1 MDSMNTTSND
11 SKPVG
16 LTVKTLN
23 VMRSD
28 DGRRFNRLKWSS
40 MEVYVETNVLYDRLD
55 QWFQDNT
62 IGHLATK
69 SRAWRRVSR
78 VAERIIARHIAQH
91 FGADPKTVKWSRKC
105 GCACGCSPGFRI
117 YDAPTAYRHRTA
129 WIQFVPSDAEVAEL
143 EYAICFDKTTHR
155 LLAADR
161 VADAA
166 ERVKQEEERVKREQE
181 SIAQA
186 AYWEQQKRERLEREQ
201 RWKAE
206 QEAQLYA
213 AGI

>member
-1 MDSMNTTSND
+1 MKTTSD
-11 SKPVG
+11 SKQPG
-16 LTVKTLN
+16 LAVKTLN

-40 MEVYVETNVLYDRLD
+40 MEVYVESNRLYDRLD

-62 IGHLATK
+62 ISHLAIK

-117 YDAPTAYRHRTA
+117 YDAPTAYRHKTA
-129 WIQFVPSDAEVAEL
+129 WIEFVPSDAEIAKLEHAILHKSVA
-143 EYAICFDKTTHR
+143 R

-181 SIAQA
+181 QLKRE
-186 AYWEQQKRERLEREQ
+186 AYWAQLQQERREREE
-201 RWKAE
+201 RWKA
-206 QEAQLYA
+206 QELAQLYA

>member
-1 MDSMNTTSND
+1 MDSMKTTSD
-11 SKPVG
+11 SKQPG
-16 LTVKTLN
+16 LAVKTLN

-40 MEVYVETNVLYDRLD
+40 MEVYVESNRLYDRLD

-62 IGHLATK
+62 ISHLAIK

-105 GCACGCSPGFRI
+105 GCSCGCSPGFRI
-117 YDAPTAYRHRTA
+117 YDAPTAYRHKTA
-129 WIQFVPSDAEVAEL
+129 WIEFVPSDAEIAEL
-143 EYAICFDKTTHR
+143 EHAICFDKTTHR

-181 SIAQA
+181 QLKRE
-186 AYWEQQKRERLEREQ
+186 AYWAQQRQERREREE
-201 RWKAE
+201 RWKA
-206 QEAQLYA
+206 QELAQLYA